1 MRLGA
6 SQSRLV
12 VKDKQ
17 DSEETASFR
26 RCAYTRAVLVTYG
39 RVCGKISNYLRVG
52 NRGER
57 VVFVK
62 LRVLLYWK
70 LLFVFV
76 IQRLKSLADTR

>member
-1 MRLGA
+1 ML
-6 SQSRLV
+6 
-12 VKDKQ
+12 
-17 DSEETASFR
+17 
-26 RCAYTRAVLVTYG
+26 TYG
-39 RVCGKISNYLRVG
+39 GVCGKISNYLRVG

-76 IQRLKSLADTR
+76 KQRLKSLADTR